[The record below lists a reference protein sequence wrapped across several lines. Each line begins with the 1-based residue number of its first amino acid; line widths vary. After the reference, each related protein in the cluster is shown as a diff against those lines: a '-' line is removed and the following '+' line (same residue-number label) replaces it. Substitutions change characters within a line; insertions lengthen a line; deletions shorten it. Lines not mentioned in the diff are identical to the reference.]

1 MISDEGRFAV
11 NRLGFEIRYIGTGYC
26 LDPYKVFAFNF
37 AFSNLVAQ
45 GQL

>member
-1 MISDEGRFAV
+1 MISDKGRFAI
-11 NRLGFEIRYIGTGYC
+11 NRLGFEIRYIGTGYG

-37 AFSNLVAQ
+37 AFPNPVAQ